1 MKWAYLEAASLK
13 VIAPIVKHLKL
24 VNVKHINKMLKPV
37 DKGCLSQLSG
47 PKTIP
52 DMSNLK
58 RENTFGSKF
67 GKFQCLV
74 DEPCCC

>member
-1 MKWAYLEAASLK
+1 
-13 VIAPIVKHLKL
+13 
-24 VNVKHINKMLKPV
+24 ML
-37 DKGCLSQLSG
+37 DKGGVSQPSG

-58 RENTFGSKF
+58 RENTFGSQF

-74 DEPCCC
+74 GELVAVRFMVRDKVTGV